1 MCFGCGGENPIGLR
15 LDFSLRDGGVE
26 ADFTAGEL
34 HQGWSGI
41 VHGGILFSLMDEAM
55 GYAFFLRGIN
65 GVTARAET
73 FFRRPAPIG
82 RPLRVRA
89 SVARENR
96 RLIETRASISLDDGT
111 VLAEGKALMYVVSRE
126 PRAEAMPDPGS
137 AGVV

>member
-1 MCFGCGGENPIGLR
+1 MCFGCGEENPIGLR
-15 LDFSLRDGGVE
+15 LDFSLKDGGVE
-26 ADFTAGEL
+26 ACFTAREC

-73 FFRRPAPIG
+73 YFRRPAPIG
-82 RPLRVRA
+82 RLLRIKA
-89 SVARENR
+89 SVTKESR

-111 VLAEGKALMYVVSRE
+111 VMAEGKALMYVVSRG
-126 PRAEAMPDPGS
+126 PRTEARPDPGS
-137 AGVV
+137 AGEV